1 MPRSKERIFMQ
12 NTAAQTYP
20 DATKKSSAPAAF
32 RLTDRALAQVKEIMR
47 AQGMESHAL
56 TVRVVPSGCSGF
68 GYDLNLSRETRAGD
82 LFWEQEGVRIA
93 TDEMSRQYL
102 MGTEVDYVSGLQG
115 AGFKFNNPNA
125 KSSCGCG
132 NSFSA

>member
-1 MPRSKERIFMQ
+1 MQ
-12 NTAAQTYP
+12 NSLAQTQP
-20 DATKKSSAPAAF
+20 DAKAKPSSPAAL
-32 RLTDRALAQVKEIMR
+32 RLTERALAQVKEIMQ
-47 AQGMESHAL
+47 AQGMEGHAL

-82 LFWEQEGVRIA
+82 LIWEQEGVRIA

-115 AGFKFNNPNA
+115 AGFKFHNPNA

-132 NSFSA
+132 NSFTA

>member
-1 MPRSKERIFMQ
+1 MQ
-12 NTAAQTYP
+12 NSLAQTQP
-20 DATKKSSAPAAF
+20 DAKAKTSSPAAL
-32 RLTDRALAQVKEIMR
+32 RLTERALAQVKEIMQ
-47 AQGMESHAL
+47 AQGMEGHAL

-82 LFWEQEGVRIA
+82 LIWEQEGVRIA

-115 AGFKFNNPNA
+115 AGFKFHNPNA

-132 NSFSA
+132 NSFTA

>member
-1 MPRSKERIFMQ
+1 METTATAIHPHTASSK
-12 NTAAQTYP
+12 
-20 DATKKSSAPAAF
+20 SPAVLK
-32 RLTDRALAQVKEIMR
+32 LTERALMQLKEIMQ
-47 AQGMESHAL
+47 AQGMEGHVL
-56 TVRVVPSGCSGF
+56 TVRVTPSGCSGF

-82 LFWEQEGVRIA
+82 VVWEQEGVRIA

-115 AGFKFNNPNA
+115 AGFKFVNPNA

>member
-1 MPRSKERIFMQ
+1 MQ
-12 NTAAQTYP
+12 TTATASLTP
-20 DATKKSSAPAAF
+20 TAEAAPAF
-32 RLTDRALAQVKEIMR
+32 SLTDRALAQVKQIIES
-47 AQGMESHAL
+47 QGFEGHTL

-82 LFWEQEGVRIA
+82 LVWEQGGLRIA
-93 TDEMSRQYL
+93 TDEMSKQYL
-102 MGTEVDYVSGLQG
+102 TGTVVDFVTGLQG
-115 AGFKFNNPNA
+115 AGFKFENPNA